1 MPAALQEKI
10 MPSDQMT
17 LYLDKGCPG
26 CAQLESYL
34 AASSGRFPNLVCK
47 EIYADRAHYEELRET
62 GKRYGIPETF
72 IGIPFLA
79 AGDEYA
85 SGHTAIIALL
95 ESRLPA

>member
-1 MPAALQEKI
+1 MPF
-10 MPSDQMT
+10 SHMT
-17 LYLDKGCPG
+17 LYLGKGCPG
-26 CAQLESYL
+26 CALLESYL
-34 AASSGRFPNLVCK
+34 AAASGRFANLVCK

-62 GKRYGIPETF
+62 GKRYGIPETC

-95 ESRLPA
+95 ESRLQA